1 MTNYLIFG
9 GSRGLGAMFSH
20 ALPKAGDTVWLVS
33 RSEPDLT
40 AADGVRR
47 LWIQADLTQ
56 RGIGTLIAE
65 KVGEAVLDVCLYNA
79 GIWEQYAFSDAYDF
93 EQVPEDE
100 NERIIRV
107 NLLSAING
115 VQKLLPA
122 LRRSANGKI
131 IFIGAN
137 AGLENA
143 KRPEVATA
151 ASKFALRGLTHALRE
166 IVRKDGIG
174 VTCLNLGDVGTVAQV
189 DGGWTILPND
199 SGRVMIDP
207 ADIVILLRAVI
218 ALSKV
223 SIVKEIDLLG
233 MAEPI

>member
-65 KVGEAVLDVCLYNA
+65 KVWEAVLDVCLYNA